1 MMLKYNHQKQIN
13 IYIYIYIYI
22 YILTQSKFYRTCIEG
37 FL

>member
-1 MMLKYNHQKQIN
+1 MMLKYNHQKEIN
-13 IYIYIYIYI
+13 IYIYI